1 MEKAKKSL
9 YQNWPFNIRKF
20 KNFRKFLE
28 LLMRTD
34 KQGEI
39 PRRFLS
45 KMVNHHVDVACSV

>member
-9 YQNWPFNIRKF
+9 YQNWTFNIRKL

-28 LLMRTD
+28 LLMRID
-34 KQGEI
+34 KQREI

-45 KMVNHHVDVACSV
+45 KVDVACSV